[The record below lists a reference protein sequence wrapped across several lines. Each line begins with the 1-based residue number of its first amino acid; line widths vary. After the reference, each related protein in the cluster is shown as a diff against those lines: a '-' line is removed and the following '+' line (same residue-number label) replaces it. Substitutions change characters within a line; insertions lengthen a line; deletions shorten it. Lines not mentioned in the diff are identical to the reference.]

1 MLPKLSVKKPL
12 TIVVA
17 VLIVIV
23 LGFLSFIKMP
33 TNLLPDFELPY
44 VAVITAYPGASPEKV
59 ELMVTKPIESTLS
72 TTGGVEKVTSI
83 SSEGSS
89 MVVFSFS
96 YNTNMDSA
104 TIDMSNKIDMV
115 KSQLDSGV
123 STPVM
128 MQINPDM
135 LPVMVASVDIE
146 GKTLEETSQIVTDTV
161 IPTLERVD
169 GVASI
174 DSMGILEKQI
184 GVTLNQEKID
194 AINDRILTSVDS
206 GLAETK
212 QKLDEG
218 QKQLD
223 GGKAQYES
231 MRKEKTQELAE
242 AGSAISDGKQKL
254 QEGLNAI
261 DAGITEATAQRAQ
274 LQALRDTLDSLQTG
288 SADLVELSEKLHS
301 FLSNLRNG
309 LQESAQKLSG
319 MIDTLPEG
327 NAILPFLKNLRDS
340 FVSVQ
345 EMCESALAALSQSQN
360 PEEVLAE
367 LDRRLAAG
375 VAECDSV
382 INALPAQKNTLEA
395 QLVLL
400 EDQQKQLEAGKLT
413 MSEELAK
420 ASLQLETA
428 EKQLEEG
435 RSQFETAR
443 DAALEKA
450 DLSGV
455 ITQEM
460 ISNILAADNF
470 SMPAGFL
477 TEDGK
482 QYAVKVG
489 DLFQSQEE
497 LENLELMDVDAEG
510 VGMIRL
516 SDVADIAPTDNA
528 SELYAKI
535 NGNDGILLTF
545 QKQSTASTTEVSE
558 RLRAAMEKLQQENEG
573 MRLTTLNDQGVYINI
588 VIDTVLQNLLMGGVL
603 AILILFLFLRNI
615 RPTFIVALSIP
626 ISLLLAV
633 VAMYFTGVDLN
644 IISLAGLALG
654 VGMLVDNSIVVIEN
668 IYRLRTEGVPSA
680 KAAVQGAKQVSGA
693 IFASTLTTIC
703 VFLPIVFTEGISRE
717 LFTDM
722 GLTIAY
728 SLLASLLIALSLVP
742 TLSSTI
748 LRNAAPKKQPLIDRF
763 INGYGKQLAFTLKHR
778 AVPLI
783 LVAVLFGVA
792 LFGATRM
799 GTAMIPESDNS
810 EITVSL
816 QAGKDSSVEETRAL
830 GDQVSAKIQGMPG
843 VETVGAM
850 QSGKSGNSSNQI
862 SMYVVLKKDRD
873 RTSQQICQ
881 DIQDATA
888 GLGCE
893 ISAVSSND
901 MMSMGGSGLEINIRG
916 DDLDELQRI
925 SHEVSGIV
933 SGIEGT
939 QKVTDGTE
947 ESNSET
953 RITVDKNKALSYGL
967 TVAQVYQEIAQAIQ
981 SETTATTLSLES
993 MDYPVIV
1000 AKDPQNNLTRETLG
1014 EYMLSGTQNGETVEV
1029 ALSDIA
1035 SITEASGLSS
1045 INHEN
1050 FVRSMTVSAQI
1061 AEGYNIGLVSREL
1074 EKKLADY
1081 EVPDGY
1087 TVEITGENET
1097 INNTIR
1103 DLLMMVGLAILLIYF
1118 IMVAQFQSFLS
1129 PFIVMFTIP
1138 LAFTGGLL
1146 GLWIFGY
1153 EISTVSLLGLLVLAG
1168 IVVNNGIVFVD
1179 YANQLRRS
1187 GMERREA
1194 LVETGKRRIRPILMT
1209 ALTTILGL
1217 FTMALGI
1224 GTGADMFQPMAIV
1237 IIFGL
1242 TYATLLT
1249 LFIVPILCD
1258 IFQKKPPKNIDVGDG
1273 DSQSTEL
1280 L

>member
-23 LGFLSFIKMP
+23 LGFLSFTKMP
-33 TNLLPDFELPY
+33 TNLLPDLELPY

-59 ELMVTKPIESTLS
+59 ELTVTKPIESTLS
-72 TTGGVEKVTSI
+72 TTGGVEEVTSI

-89 MVVFSFS
+89 MVIFAFS

-135 LPVMVASVDIE
+135 LPVMVASVDIK

-161 IPTLERVD
+161 IPALERVD

-194 AINDRILTSVDS
+194 ALNDRILASVDS

-218 QKQLD
+218 QAQLD
-223 GGKAQYES
+223 EGKAQYES
-231 MRKEKTQELAE
+231 MSKEKTQELAE
-242 AGSAISDGKQKL
+242 AGIAIADGKQKL
-254 QEGLNAI
+254 QDGLNAI

-274 LQALRDTLDSLQTG
+274 LRALRDALNGLQTG
-288 SADLVELSEKLHS
+288 AADLLELSEKLNS
-301 FLSNLRNG
+301 FLTNLRDG
-309 LQESAQKLSG
+309 LQQSTEKLSG
-319 MIDTLPEG
+319 MIETLPEDS
-327 NAILPFLKNLRDS
+327 AILPFLTNLRDS

-345 EMCESALAALSQSQN
+345 EMCDSALAALSQSQN

-367 LDRRLAAG
+367 LDGRLAAG
-375 VAECDSV
+375 VAECDAV
-382 INALPAQKNTLEA
+382 IEALPSQKNTLEA

-400 EDQQKQLEAGKLT
+400 EDQQEQLEAGKLT

-428 EKQLEEG
+428 EKELEEG
-435 RSQFETAR
+435 RAQFETAR

-470 SMPAGFL
+470 SMPAGYI
-477 TEDGK
+477 TEDGE

-497 LENLELMDVDAEG
+497 LENLELMNVDAEG
-510 VGMIRL
+510 IGVIRL
-516 SDVADIAPTDNA
+516 SDVADIAPTDNS

-573 MRLTTLNDQGVYINI
+573 MRLSTLNDQGVYINI

-603 AILILFLFLRNI
+603 AILILFLFLRNL

-668 IYRLRTEGVPSA
+668 IYRLRAEGVPAA

-748 LRNAAPKKQPLIDRF
+748 LRNATLKKQPLIDRF
-763 INGYGKQLAFTLKHR
+763 IHWYSGRLAFVLHHR

-799 GTAMIPESDNS
+799 GTAMMPESDSS

-816 QAGKDSSVEETRAL
+816 ETDKEASVEETRAL
-830 GDQVSAKIQGMPG
+830 GDQVSAIIQEMPG

-850 QSGKSGNSSNQI
+850 QSGSSRNQI
-862 SMYVVLKKDRD
+862 SMYVVLKEGRD

-881 DIQDATA
+881 DIQNATA
-888 GLGCE
+888 SLGCE
-893 ISAVSSND
+893 ISAISSND

-925 SHEVSGIV
+925 ASEVSGIV

-939 QKVTDGTE
+939 QEVTDGTE
-947 ESNSET
+947 ESASET

-1014 EYMLSGTQNGETVEV
+1014 EHILSGTQNGETVEV
-1029 ALSDIA
+1029 PLSEIA
-1035 SITEASGLSS
+1035 SITQANGLSS

-1050 FVRSMTVSAQI
+1050 YVRSMTVSAQI

-1074 EKKLADY
+1074 EKELADY

-1103 DLLMMVGLAILLIYF
+1103 DLLMMMGLAILLIYF

-1153 EISTVSLLGLLVLAG
+1153 EISTVALLGLLILAG
-1168 IVVNNGIVFVD
+1168 VVVNNGIVFVD
-1179 YANQLRRS
+1179 YANQLRQS

-1242 TYATLLT
+1242 TYATFLT

-1273 DSQSTEL
+1273 DSQPTEL